1 MLDRLVTESRNPQS
15 EAIDDMSALEI
26 VELMNREDALV
37 ASAVATESNA
47 IAKAIDL
54 IADQFRQGGRLIYI
68 GAGTSGRLGVLD
80 ASECP
85 PTFSSPP
92 QQVIGL
98 IAGGPS
104 ALTTAVEGAEDRADF
119 AQVDLEKANLGPL
132 DVLVGIATSGRT
144 PYVIEALRLAR
155 QRGAATV
162 SLACNRDSEV
172 ERLADISIAPV
183 VGPEILSGSTRL
195 KAGTATKLV
204 LNMLSTGAMV
214 RIGKTYCN
222 LLVDLQATNTKLK
235 TRAQRIVQHLTNLD
249 AGSAAELLTR
259 CNGELKTSIV
269 SARLNLSPDEARQ
282 RLQNAAGHLRRA
294 IQTETDSAS
303 SITFSDLLLGIDA
316 GGTSTEA
323 VLARR
328 DGTKLKIIGRG
339 TAGPANPQV
348 IGFDAAIRAIRLA
361 TAKAFEAASLQEG
374 RVGRACLAIAGAG
387 RAADQQQIHSAASAA
402 NLADEIAVVD
412 DAVPLLAAG
421 TPEGWGLV
429 LIAGTGSLARG
440 RTIDGQTA
448 RAGGWG
454 YLLGDEGSSYSLG
467 LAALNAVAKALD
479 GRAPRTTMVELCLQ
493 ALGDSAPEAIIDRVY
508 RQSISRASIAE
519 LAQCVTAAA
528 EKGDNAAIELLQRA
542 AAELAL
548 MLQAVATKLGFI
560 DQPVPL
566 ALAGGLLVHCPALQK
581 LMSEQCSAIGLR
593 FDPVTL
599 VPCPAEGALALAADS
614 SRYQS
619 AR

>member
-15 EAIDDMSALEI
+15 EGIDDMSALEI

-37 ASAVATESNA
+37 AAAVAGQCEP

-54 IADQFRQGGRLIYI
+54 IGDRFRQGGRLIYI

-92 QQVIGL
+92 AQVVGL
-98 IAGGPS
+98 IAGGPT
-104 ALTTAVEGAEDRADF
+104 ALTTAVEGAEDSADF
-119 AQVDLEKANLGPL
+119 AVTDLQEVNLGPL

-162 SLACNRDSEV
+162 SLACNRDTEV

-214 RIGKTYCN
+214 RIGKTYGN

-235 TRAQRIVQHLTNLD
+235 IRAQRIVQHLTNLD
-249 AGSAAELLTR
+249 ATSTAELLSR

-269 SARLNLSPDEARQ
+269 SARLNVPPDEARQ
-282 RLQNAAGHLRRA
+282 RLREADGHLRRA
-294 IQTETDSAS
+294 IEAESQNAS
-303 SITFSDLLLGIDA
+303 STTFSDLLLGVDA

-323 VLARR
+323 ILARR
-328 DGTKLKIIGRG
+328 EGANLTIIGRG
-339 TAGPANPQV
+339 VAGPANPQV

-361 TAKAFEAASLQEG
+361 TTQAFQAAGQQQG
-374 RVGRACLAIAGAG
+374 RAGRACLAIAGAG
-387 RAADQQQIHSAASAA
+387 RPPDQQRLLSAASAA
-402 NLADEIAVVD
+402 NLAEEITVVD
-412 DAVPLLAAG
+412 DAVPLFAAG
-421 TPEGWGLV
+421 TPRGWGLV

-440 RTIDGQTA
+440 KTKGGQTA

-467 LAALNAVAKALD
+467 LEALNTMTKALD
-479 GRAPRTTMVELCLQ
+479 GRALRTTMVELCLQ
-493 ALGDSAPEAIIDRVY
+493 TLGGSTPEAIIDRVY
-508 RQSISRASIAE
+508 RQSLSRASIAE
-519 LAQCVTAAA
+519 FAQCVTAAA
-528 EKGDNAAIELLQRA
+528 EKGDEVAQQLLQRA

-548 MLQAVATKLGFI
+548 MLQTVAKKLGLI
-560 DQPVPL
+560 DQPSPL
-566 ALAGGLLVHCPALQK
+566 ALAGGLLIHCPMLRK
-581 LMSEQCSAIGLR
+581 LVLEKCSTQGLR
-593 FDPVTL
+593 LDPVTL
-599 VPCPAEGALALAADS
+599 VPSPAEGALALAARTN
-614 SRYQS
+614 RYES